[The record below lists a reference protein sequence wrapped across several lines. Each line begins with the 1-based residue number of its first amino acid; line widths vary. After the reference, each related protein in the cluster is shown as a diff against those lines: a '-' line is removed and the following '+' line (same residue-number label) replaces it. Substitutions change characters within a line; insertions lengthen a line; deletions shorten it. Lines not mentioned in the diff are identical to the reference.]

1 MREFDH
7 VGLPTDKKQKGE
19 TYVAATKVWVTSPRE
34 DKYKVEYL
42 RFEKASPVKGPVRDL
57 PHLAFR
63 VDSIPK
69 AIKGKKVLLG
79 PFKVDDNLDV
89 VFVWQDEAVFEY
101 MQFKDKT
108 LWMGKK
114 CKV

>member
-7 VGLPTDKKQKGE
+7 VGIPTDKKQKGE
-19 TYVAATKVWVTSPRE
+19 TYVAATKVWVTNPRV

-42 RFEKASPVKGPVRDL
+42 RFEPDSPVKGPVRNM

-63 VDSIPK
+63 VSDINK
-69 AIKGKKVLLG
+69 AIRGKKVLLG
-79 PFKVDDNLDV
+79 PFRVDDNLRV
-89 VFVWQDEAVFEY
+89 VFVWKDGAVFEY

-108 LWMGKK
+108 LWMGKRY
-114 CKV
+114 KV